1 MFVGFLLKERQL
13 DFQIDNN
20 ANLGNML
27 CLFVLI

>member
-20 ANLGNML
+20 ANAGNML